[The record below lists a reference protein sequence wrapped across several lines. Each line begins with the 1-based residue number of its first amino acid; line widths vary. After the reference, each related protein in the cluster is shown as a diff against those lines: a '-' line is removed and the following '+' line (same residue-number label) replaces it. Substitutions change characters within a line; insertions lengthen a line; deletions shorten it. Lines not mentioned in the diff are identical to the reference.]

1 METTPMPPLFSSPAS
16 QGFRDRIDAGRQL
29 AAKIRPRVGRL
40 SPDDIVIIGL
50 ARGGVIVAAEVARQL
65 DVRLE
70 AMVVRKLGAPDQP
83 ELAIGA
89 LTAAG
94 DRVFNRPLIDEIGLS
109 EEQLQRI
116 ADSAEQAARV
126 LSDEI
131 GAPAVVP
138 DIAGKTAILV
148 DDGMATGATMRVA
161 VAAVYNQGAR
171 QVTVALPVAPDT
183 AVESLREIA
192 DDVVILIA
200 PAHLRAVGQW
210 YQAFLDVPT
219 QRVRE
224 VLQENPHRT
233 PQ

>member
-1 METTPMPPLFSSPAS
+1 
-16 QGFRDRIDAGRQL
+16 
-29 AAKIRPRVGRL
+29 
-40 SPDDIVIIGL
+40 
-50 ARGGVIVAAEVARQL
+50 
-65 DVRLE
+65 
-70 AMVVRKLGAPDQP
+70 
-83 ELAIGA
+83 
-89 LTAAG
+89 
-94 DRVFNRPLIDEIGLS
+94 
-109 EEQLQRI
+109 LQHI
-116 ADSAEQAARV
+116 ADRAEQAARV

-131 GAPAVVP
+131 GAPATVP

-183 AVESLREIA
+183 AVESLLEIA

-224 VLQENPHRT
+224 VLLENPHRT
-233 PQ
+233 PH